1 MKKLVL
7 LVVVAVLVIVG
18 LCSCDPVRQV
28 DTTTTNDTP
37 TSSQTPTQPSDT
49 SSQLPSGSYETPKS
63 VSYELNGGQQNGGNP
78 QIYIPGTEAKVYAPT
93 RYGHVFEGWY
103 TSPTFQG
110 EAISNLQY
118 ESGDITLYARW
129 SLVVVNVKYNMG
141 QEVEGPV
148 NDSDN
153 PTSYEWNPE
162 ASPLTLYDPVANG
175 YAFMGWYSSP
185 DFSEDSKITSI
196 TRDSLTDVTVYA
208 KWEKA
213 ASPDIKVPLTSLPAH
228 DGLKLPAGSVL
239 LVDASKASQGATMPN
254 GQKAALYQYVDGT
267 AVNTRFRFSETD
279 FTGYSALTFMM
290 YNANPHGGIM
300 IFWYLSGGSGNVYTL
315 PLNWTGW
322 KQVTFDLSTQEWSFS
337 GGADKTKV
345 NDIRF
350 QQNGWSGNLDAK
362 NADGTYKFSTIAYI
376 DDIYLVGNDSPY
388 KIDTSSFTS
397 ADYKAVK
404 DKWREYLVGNEDITP
419 ASTGKSRGQ
428 TAIGHANSMN
438 TAADRTYLWS
448 NLKDLTSEVGVENQY
463 KRVKQM
469 ALGWGTP
476 GSDYYHDEA
485 LLAKIVDALTF
496 LCDYDADG
504 DGTPGVYGFN
514 VGKSRPGNWWQWQI
528 GTPTEL
534 VDALMI
540 IEEHVSMDFLKKIL
554 WAVDD
559 CCYPIGATAAN
570 RTWIAQPAIGSIMLQ
585 QDGARVEPAIQQLLN
600 VFDYVTSSDG
610 FYEDGSFIQH
620 KDLSYIHG
628 YGSSFFGSITNELYF
643 LEGTPFDITIDGKKF
658 SQIYSDKI
666 LQFFFDSAEPL
677 IYDGYAIY
685 GSSGRGMGAGS
696 AKGIVSNTFILSEYA
711 SEAMRERFYQT
722 LKYYEIA
729 DPATYGNIAGNLPLI
744 NRAYYA
750 EYQARTDIT
759 PRSGYH
765 YSHIFGGMDRVVTHG
780 EKFSAVILMSSTRT
794 ERYEAINGAGSNGWH
809 LGDGAL
815 FIYGS
820 EAHNYDSDY
829 HQGLDKMMI
838 PGTTVSS
845 TPRVPQQYTA
855 DTNLK
860 NRHEFVGGASHG
872 IYAASAMYLKYNTSD
887 DIQGLTSDL
896 RAQKAYFFFDG
907 EIVCV
912 GSGINA
918 SNTEEI
924 NVGDV
929 YTIVGNHT
937 LNKTASVY
945 YAIGVNGEA
954 IKTSDKAT
962 VYEGVDYIT
971 VETFGGYYF
980 PTKEDVTIKHS
991 GASAN
996 RYGQIYINHGTA
1008 PQDEKYAYVVLPEMT
1023 ADEVAA
1029 YAANPDIVVVRA
1041 HNFVSVVREVS
1052 SNTTGY
1058 VFWYGT
1064 YAEGVRSS
1072 TASVVV
1078 KVDNK
1083 DGSFDYSVSD
1093 PTHKLP
1099 VLTLTLDGEWN
1110 ITGEKVTGSSI
1121 QDGKTVVTLNAN
1133 EALGASLVFTAT
1145 PKN

>member
-7 LVVVAVLVIVG
+7 LVVVAVFVVLG
-18 LCSCDPVRQV
+18 LCACEPVRQV
-28 DTTTTNDTP
+28 DTTTTNPTP
-37 TSSQTPTQPSDT
+37 STSETQKPTDT
-49 SSQLPSGSYETPKS
+49 SSQLPSGSYETPNY
-63 VSYELNGGQQNGGNP
+63 VTYELNGGTQNGGNP
-78 QIYIPGTEAKVYAPT
+78 MIYISGTSAKVYSPT
-93 RYGHVFEGWY
+93 KYGHVFEGWY

-110 EAISNLQY
+110 EPVTDLKY

-141 QEVEGPV
+141 QGVEGPV

-153 PTSYEWNPE
+153 PSSYEWNPE
-162 ASPLTLYDPVANG
+162 AAPLPLFDPVANG
-175 YAFMGWYSSP
+175 YAFVGWYSSA
-185 DFSEDSKITSI
+185 DLSEENKITSI
-196 TRDSLTDVTVYA
+196 SRDSLTDITVYA

-213 ASPDIKVPLTSLPAH
+213 VSPDIKAPIAELPQH
-228 DGLKLPAGSVL
+228 DGLKLPAGSKL
-239 LVDASKASQGATMPN
+239 LVNVDNQSGTHATMPD
-254 GQKAALYQYVDGT
+254 GSRPLLYQCVDGT
-267 AVNTRFRFSETD
+267 GATIRFRISETD

-290 YNANPHGGIM
+290 YNANPHGGVM

-322 KQVTFDLSTQEWSFS
+322 KQITIDLSSSEWGFA
-337 GGADKTKV
+337 GGADMTKV

-350 QQNGWSGNLDAK
+350 QNNGWSGNLDSK
-362 NADGTYKFSTIAYI
+362 NPDGSYAFNTIAYV

-388 KIDTSSFTS
+388 KIDASSITS
-397 ADYKAVK
+397 ADFKAVK
-404 DKWREYLVGNEDITP
+404 DKWRENLLGNASVTP

-428 TAIGHANSMN
+428 TAIGLANSMN
-438 TAADRTYLWS
+438 TSADRKYLWS
-448 NLKDLTSEVGVENQY
+448 NATDLTSEIGVQAQY
-463 KRVKQM
+463 EKVKSM

-476 GSDYYHDEA
+476 GSEYYHDEA
-485 LLAKIVDALTF
+485 LLAAIVDAFTF
-496 LCDYDADG
+496 LYSYDVDG
-504 DGTPGVYGFN
+504 DGVPGVYGKN
-514 VGKSRPGNWWQWQI
+514 VSKSRPGNWWNWDI

-540 IEEHVSMDFLKKIL
+540 IEEAVDKEFIANVL
-554 WAVDD
+554 WAVDY
-559 CCYPIGATAAN
+559 CCYPIGMTAAN

-585 QDGARVEPAIQQLLN
+585 EDAARVEPAIQQLLQ

-643 LEGTPFDITIDGKKF
+643 LEGTPFDLTIDGKKF

-666 LQFFFDSAEPL
+666 LTFFFDSAEPM

-685 GSSGRGMGAGS
+685 GSSGRGMSAGT
-696 AKGIVSNTFILSEYA
+696 AKGIVANTFILTEYA
-711 SEAMRERFYQT
+711 SEELRERFYST
-722 LKYYEIA
+722 LKYYEQV
-729 DPATYGNIAGNLPLI
+729 DPTNYGNIKGSLPYI
-744 NRAYYA
+744 NQAYYDT
-750 EYQARTDIT
+750 YKARTDIE
-759 PRSGYH
+759 PRSDY
-765 YSHIFGGMDRVVTHG
+765 YFTHIFGGMDRVVAHTQG
-780 EKFSAVILMSSTRT
+780 FSAVVCMSSTRT
-794 ERYEAINGAGSNGWH
+794 ERYEAINGAGGTGWY

-820 EAHNYDSDY
+820 NPGGYNSGY
-829 HQGLDKMMI
+829 HAGLDKLMI

-845 TPRVPQQYTA
+845 TPRVSQQYTA

-860 NRHEFVGGASHG
+860 NRHDFVGGASYG
-872 IYAASAMYLKYNTSD
+872 IYGASAMYLKYNVSD

-896 RAQKAYFFFDG
+896 RAQKAYFFFDN

-929 YTIVGNHT
+929 YTIIGNHA
-937 LNKTASVY
+937 LNKTTTMFYEIA
-945 YAIGVNGEA
+945 VNGEV
-954 IKTSDKAT
+954 IKTSNNAT
-962 VYEGVDYIT
+962 VYEGTDYIT
-971 VETFGGYYF
+971 VEKFGGYYF

-991 GASAN
+991 IATNS
-996 RYGQIYINHGTA
+996 RYGQIYINHGSA
-1008 PQDEKYAYVVLPEMT
+1008 PQDEKYAYVILPEMS
-1023 ADEVAA
+1023 AEEVAA
-1029 YAANPDIVVVRA
+1029 YAANPDVVVVRA
-1041 HNFVSVVREVS
+1041 HNFVSVVREVT

-1064 YAEGVRSS
+1064 YAEGLRAS
-1072 TASVVV
+1072 TACVVV
-1078 KVDNK
+1078 KVDNH
-1083 DGSFDYSVSD
+1083 DGSFTYSVSD
-1093 PTHKLP
+1093 PSQKLA
-1099 VLTLTLDGEWN
+1099 VMTFTLDGEWEVEGN
-1110 ITGEKVTGSSI
+1110 KVTGSSI
-1121 QDGKTVVTLNAN
+1121 QDGKTVVTINSN
-1133 EALGASLVFTAT
+1133 ESLGASLTFTAT